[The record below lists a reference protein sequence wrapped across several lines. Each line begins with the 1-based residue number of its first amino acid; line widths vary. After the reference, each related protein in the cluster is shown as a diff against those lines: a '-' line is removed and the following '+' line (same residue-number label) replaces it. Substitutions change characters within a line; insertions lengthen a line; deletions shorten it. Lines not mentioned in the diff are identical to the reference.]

1 MLALLP
7 PLLFVIAWVCALL
20 GWSAPGADGS
30 TPFDAQAPRWM
41 LFLGMGWMLAGNSIP
56 HIFFGEATAKSIGV
70 PSVRTIFRPK
80 QIFPMLV
87 PFQVHMPTK

>member
-30 TPFDAQAPRWM
+30 TPFDEQALRWM
-41 LFLGMGWMLAGNSIP
+41 LFLGMG
-56 HIFFGEATAKSIGV
+56 
-70 PSVRTIFRPK
+70 
-80 QIFPMLV
+80 
-87 PFQVHMPTK
+87 